1 MRWRW
6 ECHWCSYRIL
16 TSSLTYDWVDPWQHK
31 FILVYMITK
40 KNSMLMTRSSR
51 RLSCNTSY
59 ERITYRW
66 MDPCNF
72 FSKKDWKNRLTP
84 TVSKIISYSYR
95 IKFVHASCANAFL
108 IAQRWF
114 RCFCLTMLNPSVNS
128 PKIES
133 ESPQFEIAARKKTFE
148 DFQSS
153 LKRSMIDV
161 YVSSNDGEV
170 RRLAIFQQGTL
181 NILQFYGNSYDDPRQ
196 EADKSLQQLWSL
208 LCKDPGLVSLK
219 EKLVS
224 FPPTQL
230 YYVEASFKLQE
241 LKFQFKI
248 SILVIT
254 LPPEGPLLARD

>member
-1 MRWRW
+1 
-6 ECHWCSYRIL
+6 
-16 TSSLTYDWVDPWQHK
+16 
-31 FILVYMITK
+31 
-40 KNSMLMTRSSR
+40 
-51 RLSCNTSY
+51 
-59 ERITYRW
+59 
-66 MDPCNF
+66 
-72 FSKKDWKNRLTP
+72 
-84 TVSKIISYSYR
+84 
-95 IKFVHASCANAFL
+95 
-108 IAQRWF
+108 
-114 RCFCLTMLNPSVNS
+114 
-128 PKIES
+128 
-133 ESPQFEIAARKKTFE
+133 
-148 DFQSS
+148 
-153 LKRSMIDV
+153 MIDV

>member
-72 FSKKDWKNRLTP
+72 FSKKDWKNRLAP
-84 TVSKIISYSYR
+84 TVSKIISYSYK

-128 PKIES
+128 PKKES
-133 ESPQFEIAARKKTFE
+133 ESPQFEIAALKKTFE

-208 LCKDPGLVSLK
+208 LNVPTRRIE
-219 EKLVS
+219 EKNPS
-224 FPPTQL
+224 SWFSAT
-230 YYVEASFKLQE
+230 
-241 LKFQFKI
+241 I
-248 SILVIT
+248 INI
-254 LPPEGPLLARD
+254 G